1 MREYNLK
8 RMLVFA
14 NAKFALLG
22 HKGIRHQRP
31 DDLRFHEVII
41 ILSFRRGVISSQ
53 ALLAPSAID
62 GRYEKGPTYLN
73 KAVFGTRVGA
83 RHEPCLEIQILWGIY
98 DP

>member
-41 ILSFRRGVISSQ
+41 ILSFRRGVIIGYK
-53 ALLAPSAID
+53 LAGTLGSF
-62 GRYEKGPTYLN
+62 RYRWK
-73 KAVFGTRVGA
+73 V
-83 RHEPCLEIQILWGIY
+83 
-98 DP
+98 